1 MTEEKPGGGRGHFLG
16 SQPLSF
22 WQLSRQLGAKR
33 INRRE
38 SRSSD
43 ISNVEQ
49 QFGMTHT
56 LPAPVRPLRNFF
68 MKEWH
73 LHHTIWTRLSLSP
86 HNMEAEIWNEKISF
100 QQEHPHFTRNAPKC
114 EHFRSNMFRSL
125 SKWGRLEVRVEF
137 ILSPQSRCIL
147 SLSPFHNL
155 QKWIAMR
162 ASRINPQ

>member
-1 MTEEKPGGGRGHFLG
+1 MNLKYSLISHKKRCFTVTVTEEMPGGGRGHFLG

-73 LHHTIWTRLSLSP
+73 LHHTIWTRLPSQYGSWDL
-86 HNMEAEIWNEKISF
+86 
-100 QQEHPHFTRNAPKC
+100 
-114 EHFRSNMFRSL
+114 
-125 SKWGRLEVRVEF
+125 KWENIF
-137 ILSPQSRCIL
+137 ST
-147 SLSPFHNL
+147 
-155 QKWIAMR
+155 R
-162 ASRINPQ
+162 ASTFSPEMLQNVSIFVQTCSEASPNEAD

>member
-1 MTEEKPGGGRGHFLG
+1 MTVTEEMPGGGRGHFLG

-73 LHHTIWTRLSLSP
+73 LHHTIWTRLPSQYGSWDLKWENIFSTRASTFHQKCSKMWAFSFKHVQKPLQMRPIRSQGGIYFITAISLHSLSVSFSQP
-86 HNMEAEIWNEKISF
+86 AEMDRDES
-100 QQEHPHFTRNAPKC
+100 
-114 EHFRSNMFRSL
+114 
-125 SKWGRLEVRVEF
+125 V
-137 ILSPQSRCIL
+137 
-147 SLSPFHNL
+147 
-155 QKWIAMR
+155 
-162 ASRINPQ
+162 

>member
-1 MTEEKPGGGRGHFLG
+1 MTVTEEMPGGGRGHFLG

-100 QQEHPHFTRNAPKC
+100 QQEHPHSHQKC
-114 EHFRSNMFRSL
+114 SKMWAFSLKHVQKSLQMRPIRSL
-125 SKWGRLEVRVEF
+125 DGIYF
-137 ILSPQSRCIL
+137 ITAISLH
-147 SLSPFHNL
+147 SLSVSFSQP
-155 QKWIAMR
+155 AEMDR
-162 ASRINPQ
+162 DESV

>member
-1 MTEEKPGGGRGHFLG
+1 MTVTEEMPGGGRGHFLG

-73 LHHTIWTRLSLSP
+73 LHHTIWTRLPSQYGSWDLKWENIFS
-86 HNMEAEIWNEKISF
+86 
-100 QQEHPHFTRNAPKC
+100 TRASTFHQKC
-114 EHFRSNMFRSL
+114 VHFRSTMVRSL
-125 SKWGRLEVRVEF
+125 SKSGRLEVWVEF

-162 ASRINPQ
+162 ASGINPQ